1 MRQQG
6 QTEMDN
12 QFQEALGHLRIGTVT
27 KVDWEF
33 FQSRVLV
40 NLPLEDQDRFQQ
52 STFLFTRNVDVVER
66 NTTML
71 EQVSHPNRAVAKI
84 EAKYHG
90 ISREEGSKVDLDYC
104 NGLEHLMYVCIAARV
119 SVISAM
125 KVNCRLC

>member
-12 QFQEALGHLRIGTVT
+12 QFQEALGHLQIGTVT
-27 KVDWEF
+27 RVDWEF

-52 STFLFTRNVDVVER
+52 STFLFTRNVDGVEQ

-84 EAKYHG
+84 EQSTMGFLQKKVQSSIRIIVMG
-90 ISREEGSKVDLDYC
+90 WNISCMS
-104 NGLEHLMYVCIAARV
+104 V
-119 SVISAM
+119 SLQGYLSF
-125 KVNCRLC
+125 RQ